1 MPADLTIQI
10 LPAAALSPPLQAAVY
25 NLCARAYPGENL
37 DPLWAAYAADFH
49 AIGWTQDLPVSYA
62 MVVTRWL
69 QAGEGPL
76 LRTAYVELAAT
87 LPEFQGRGYATALM
101 QRLAAAIAAAGYD
114 LAALCPADTQLYQH
128 LGWEYWR
135 GPLFIRRPPDGWP
148 AGAWPANRV
157 TDRDTDT
164 AADTSAAAELL
175 PTPEERVMILRL
187 PPTPPLNLDLPLS
200 AEWRPGGEL
209 W

>member
-1 MPADLTIQI
+1 MPPDLTIQI
-10 LPAAALSPPLQAAVY
+10 LPAAALDPPLQAAVY

-49 AIGWTQDLPVSYA
+49 AIGWIADLPVSYA

-69 QAGEGPL
+69 QAGAGPL
-76 LRTAYVELAAT
+76 LCTAYVELAAT

-101 QRLAAAIAAAGYD
+101 RRLAAAIAAADYD
-114 LAALCPADTQLYQH
+114 LAALCPADTQLYAR

-135 GPLFIRRPPDGWP
+135 GPLFIRRPPEGWP
-148 AGAWPANRV
+148 AGASDTARD
-157 TDRDTDT
+157 TDTDT
-164 AADTSAAAELL
+164 AADLSAATAELL

>member
-1 MPADLTIQI
+1 MPPDLTIQI
-10 LPAAALSPPLQAAVY
+10 LPAAALDPPLQAAVH

-49 AIGWTQDLPVSYA
+49 AIGWMQDLPVSYA

-69 QAGEGPL
+69 QAREGPL

-101 QRLAAAIAAAGYD
+101 RRLADVIAAADYD
-114 LAALCPADTQLYQH
+114 LAALCPADTQLYAR

-135 GPLFIRRPPDGWP
+135 GPLFIRRPPAGWP
-148 AGAWPANRV
+148 HRD
-157 TDRDTDT
+157 TDTDT
-164 AADTSAAAELL
+164 AATDELL

>member
-10 LPAAALSPPLQAAVY
+10 LPAAAIEPPLLAAVH

-37 DPLWAAYAADFH
+37 EPLWAAYAADFH
-49 AIGWTQDLPVSYA
+49 AIGWAQDLPVSYA
-62 MVVTRWL
+62 MIVTRWL
-69 QAGEGPL
+69 QAGTGPP

-101 QRLAAAIAAAGYD
+101 RRLAATIAAADYA
-114 LAALCPADTQLYQH
+114 LAALCPADTQLYAR

-135 GPLFIRRPPDGWP
+135 GPLFIRRPPEGWP
-148 AGAWPANRV
+148 AGERAAV
-157 TDRDTDT
+157 TAAATATDT
-164 AADTSAAAELL
+164 AAADLL

-187 PPTPPLNLDLPLS
+187 PQTPPLDLAWPLS

>member
-10 LPAAALSPPLQAAVY
+10 LPAAALDPPLRAAVH

-49 AIGWTQDLPVSYA
+49 AIGWIADLPVSYA
-62 MVVTRWL
+62 MVVTRRL
-69 QAGEGPL
+69 QVGYGPR

-101 QRLAAAIAAAGYD
+101 RRLAEDITAADYD
-114 LAALCPADTQLYQH
+114 LAALCPADTRLYQR

-135 GPLFIRRPPDGWP
+135 GPLFIRRPPEGWP
-148 AGAWPANRV
+148 AGERAADP
-157 TDRDTDT
+157 DMDTDM
-164 AADTSAAAELL
+164 AADLSAATAELL

-187 PPTPPLNLDLPLS
+187 PPTPLLDLDLPLS

>member
-1 MPADLTIQI
+1 MPPDLTIQI
-10 LPAAALSPPLQAAVY
+10 LPAAAIDPPLQAAVY

-49 AIGWTQDLPVSYA
+49 AVGWTADLPVSYA

-101 QRLAAAIAAAGYD
+101 QRLAAAIAAADYD
-114 LAALCPADTQLYQH
+114 LAALCPADTQLYAR

-135 GPLFIRRPPDGWP
+135 GPLFIRRPPEGWP
-148 AGAWPANRV
+148 ERERSADGN
-157 TDRDTDT
+157 TDT
-164 AADTSAAAELL
+164 AADTSAAELL
-175 PTPEERVMILRL
+175 PTPEERVMIRHL
-187 PPTPPLNLDLPLS
+187 PHTPPLDLDLPLS

>member
-1 MPADLTIQI
+1 MPTGLTIQI
-10 LPAAALSPPLQAAVY
+10 IPAAAVSPPLLAAVH

-37 DPLWAAYAADFH
+37 EPLWAAYAADFH
-49 AIGWTQDLPVSYA
+49 AIGWAQDLPVSYA
-62 MVVTRWL
+62 MLVTRWL
-69 QAGEGPL
+69 QAGKGPP
-76 LRTAYVELAAT
+76 LRTAYVELVAT

-101 QRLAAAIAAAGYD
+101 RRLAAAIATADYE
-114 LAALCPADTQLYQH
+114 LAALCPADTQLYAR

-135 GPLFIRRPPDGWP
+135 GPLFIRRPPEGWL
-148 AGAWPANRV
+148 AEARGAA
-157 TDRDTDT
+157 RDKDTNT
-164 AADTSAAAELL
+164 AAADLL

-187 PPTPPLNLDLPLS
+187 PQTPPLDLEGPLA

>member
-1 MPADLTIQI
+1 MPPNLTIQI
-10 LPAAALSPPLQAAVY
+10 IPSAAVSPPLLAAVH
-25 NLCARAYPGENL
+25 NLCTRAYPGENL
-37 DPLWAAYAADFH
+37 APLWAAYAADCH
-49 AIGWTQDLPVSYA
+49 AIGWAQDLPVSYA
-62 MVVTRWL
+62 MVATRWL
-69 QAGEGPL
+69 QAGKGPP
-76 LRTAYVELAAT
+76 LRTAYVEMAAT

-101 QRLAAAIAAAGYD
+101 RQLAAAIAADYD
-114 LAALCPADTQLYQH
+114 LAALCPADTQLYAR

-148 AGAWPANRV
+148 AGERAA
-157 TDRDTDT
+157 DRDTVT
-164 AADTSAAAELL
+164 ATVTPAADELL

-187 PPTPPLNLDLPLS
+187 PQTPPLDLDWPLS

>member
-1 MPADLTIQI
+1 MPPDLTIQI
-10 LPAAALSPPLQAAVY
+10 LPAAAIDPSLMAAVH

-49 AIGWTQDLPVSYA
+49 AVGWIADLPVSYA

-69 QAGEGPL
+69 QAGAGPL

-101 QRLAAAIAAAGYD
+101 RQLAAAIAAADYD
-114 LAALCPADTQLYQH
+114 LAALCPADTQLYAR

-135 GPLFIRRPPDGWP
+135 GPLFIRRPPEGWP
-148 AGAWPANRV
+148 AGARTA
-157 TDRDTDT
+157 DRDTNTDT
-164 AADTSAAAELL
+164 AADKSAATDELL

-187 PPTPPLNLDLPLS
+187 PPTPPLDLDLPLS

>member
-1 MPADLTIQI
+1 MPPDLTIQI
-10 LPAAALSPPLQAAVY
+10 LPAAALSPPLQAAIY

-49 AIGWTQDLPVSYA
+49 AVGWIADLPVSYA

-69 QAGEGPL
+69 QAGDGPP
-76 LRTAYVELAAT
+76 LRTAYVEMAAT

-101 QRLAAAIAAAGYD
+101 RRLAAAIAAADYD

-135 GPLFIRRPPDGWP
+135 GPLFIRRPPEGWP
-148 AGAWPANRV
+148 AGARSA
-157 TDRDTDT
+157 DT
-164 AADTSAAAELL
+164 DTSAAAELL
-175 PTPEERVMILRL
+175 PTPEEQVMILRL
-187 PPTPPLNLDLPLS
+187 PLTPPLNLDLPLS

>member
-1 MPADLTIQI
+1 MPPDLTIQI
-10 LPAAALSPPLQAAVY
+10 LPAAALDPPLQAAIH

-37 DPLWAAYAADFH
+37 APLWAAYAADFH
-49 AIGWTQDLPVSYA
+49 AVGCIADLPVCYA

-69 QAGEGPL
+69 QAGDRPR

-101 QRLAAAIAAAGYD
+101 RRLAAAITAADYD
-114 LAALCPADTQLYQH
+114 LAALCPADTQLYGR

-148 AGAWPANRV
+148 AGEGSADL
-157 TDRDTDT
+157 DRDTDT
-164 AADTSAAAELL
+164 AADLSAATDELL
-175 PTPEERVMILRL
+175 PTPEERVMIMRL
-187 PPTPPLNLDLPLS
+187 PPTPPLDLDLPLS

>member
-10 LPAAALSPPLQAAVY
+10 LPAAALAPPLQAAIH

-49 AIGWTQDLPVSYA
+49 AVGWMQDLPVSYA

-69 QAGEGPL
+69 QVGDGPL
-76 LRTAYVELAAT
+76 LRTAYVEMAAT

-101 QRLAAAIAAAGYD
+101 QRLAAAIAAADYD
-114 LAALCPADTQLYQH
+114 LAALCPADTQLYAR

-135 GPLFIRRPPDGWP
+135 GPLFIRRPPEGWP
-148 AGAWPANRV
+148 DREKAADRD
-157 TDRDTDT
+157 TDMTTHTDTDT
-164 AADTSAAAELL
+164 AATDELL

-187 PPTPPLNLDLPLS
+187 PPTPPLDLDLPLS